1 MDIIVKLSNDICTLL
16 VLGKEIV
23 ILKKYVET
31 LRSILKVV
39 FGFLYFL
46 YKFNCERTLQ
56 NLFSIRDW
64 FSNVSLNTLETLK
77 NK

>member
-16 VLGKEIV
+16 ALGKEIV

-39 FGFLYFL
+39 FGFL
-46 YKFNCERTLQ
+46 
-56 NLFSIRDW
+56 
-64 FSNVSLNTLETLK
+64 
-77 NK
+77 